1 MEPEPDESRAVRSA
15 RHLHLEV
22 TRTAR
27 VSVLG
32 GGSESEGARWW
43 VLHGYRQ
50 LAPRFLRRFEDIATQ
65 GRKILAPEA
74 LSRFYLAPGDRS
86 HDGRDPVGAS
96 WMTREDRDTEIQDY
110 VGYLDRALEDPR
122 LDGNN
127 PGVLRTVL
135 GFSQGGHTA
144 ARWVALSRHRF
155 CDRLILWGVA
165 LPPDL
170 PDAARERLSQLELIL
185 VRGDSD
191 ALRRREEEEREES
204 TLRNWGVEWRELRH
218 PRGHR
223 IDGFLLR
230 KLAGEE
236 SRATG

>member
-1 MEPEPDESRAVRSA
+1 MEPEDKRDVRSP

-27 VSVLG
+27 VSTLG
-32 GGSESEGARWW
+32 GASQAEASCWW

-50 LAPRFLRRFEDIATQ
+50 LAPRFLRRFQDIATQ
-65 GRKILAPEA
+65 ERKILAPEA

-86 HDGRDPVGAS
+86 HDERDPVGAS
-96 WMTREDRDTEIQDY
+96 WMTREDRDVEIRDY

-122 LDGNN
+122 LDGKAQ
-127 PGVLRTVL
+127 GVMRTVL

-144 ARWVALSRHRF
+144 ARWIALSRHRF

-170 PDAARERLSQLELIL
+170 PDAARERFAKLELIL

-191 ALRRREEEEREES
+191 ALRSREEEEREERI
-204 TLRNWGVEWRELRH
+204 LRGWGVEWRELRH

-223 IDGFLLR
+223 IDEVLLR
-230 KLAGEE
+230 RLAGEE
-236 SRATG
+236 SPQ